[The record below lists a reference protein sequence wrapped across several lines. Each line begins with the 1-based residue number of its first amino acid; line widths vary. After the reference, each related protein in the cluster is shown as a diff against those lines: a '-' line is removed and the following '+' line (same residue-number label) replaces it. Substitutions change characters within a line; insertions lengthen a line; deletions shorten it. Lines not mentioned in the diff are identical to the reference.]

1 MPQPHNFQMMED
13 TFESSVL
20 ENSVWTA
27 NQQKSHA
34 TILSRN
40 RFEKG
45 KYIMLESGKK
55 KQTNKQRNKHSK
67 ATFGQAFLVFFQHLM
82 WVMMPQNQWEEWSVG
97 IFRVP
102 LHHIHQLLVSSEQ
115 LLHTS
120 TYT

>member
-55 KQTNKQRNKHSK
+55 KKQTNKETNAQK
-67 ATFGQAFLVFFQHLM
+67 QHLDKL
-82 WVMMPQNQWEEWSVG
+82 
-97 IFRVP
+97 F
-102 LHHIHQLLVSSEQ
+102 LCSSNI
-115 LLHTS
+115 LCGL
-120 TYT
+120 